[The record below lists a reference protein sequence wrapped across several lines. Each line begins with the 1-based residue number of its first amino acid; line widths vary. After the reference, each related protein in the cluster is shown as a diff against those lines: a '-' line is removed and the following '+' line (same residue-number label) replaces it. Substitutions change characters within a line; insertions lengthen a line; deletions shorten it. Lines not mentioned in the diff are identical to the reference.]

1 MTSSIFEDLQS
12 PVSYDADFDRG
23 WRQILEKGEDPV
35 TYLYELLR
43 RVYWEAVQDEMAN
56 AILAFDDYK
65 TFVPKGLPELDEGEL
80 ESEYLRELIDLWDPL
95 ELPEEIKNSVCQSV
109 YDNVKGFTDYDY
121 VQEYRRPTFPSLG
134 AAPQVDQRFP
144 GIYEAIQCS
153 ECRACIRSFHFYE
166 CKKGCSDYPVHRSSI
181 KTVPEKSMENLGHIY
196 FDCLGLV
203 PYRLC
208 CNCIETSA
216 HLRDHLKV
224 TYRFK
229 RAGDKD
235 HYTFSQ
241 ELDALEDHNRGQSLM
256 SFGNAFL
263 DHITAGGLRRSM
275 NARRLFPA
283 GNSHCALIH
292 PGGALISTRSLPT
305 LGRHSPRDVLEY
317 LRPEDY
323 RTIQGCDVF
332 CSQLYSVSPKRQVYE
347 ATKKARERRFL
358 CSRKQLSGG
367 LFTDYNSNPQ
377 WKAGEALV
385 IDQFLRAAEV
395 WRTKKSRVSCFNDVV
410 NPSLYL
416 LASKLGKT
424 QKLAYSRMSNNCQD
438 FCNGLLDYDSYYHP
452 MFRTIY
458 PFIPVSLSLDVER
471 EPDERCLSYLQSF
484 VKPLQYPIPG
494 FRSQRAMIGSAVTMY
509 SSYAQ
514 NDADLIDH
522 VYSVRFG
529 RDRENGYSLGFSF
542 SKPLGGDPYLLKDE
556 EMSCSDRFAAAH
568 MPGSSGGKRCTL
580 ADHVLD
586 CPVDNLSILQ
596 THLHRNVKYYI
607 DENGEF
613 LTDLGPTAW
622 ITNRLQILRR
632 LNLLNDFMAE
642 IASHF
647 QELCRLVLPNVGT
660 LNVKTL
666 QNIWRPGDTI
676 FSRAF
681 HMDKRDGNKLYYAP
695 DIDFGEGE
703 MDNWRA
709 VRFLTFGTTFTQ
721 THRQV
726 MGGDELFMTRLK
738 TMKSLIVSR
747 LAGKEE
753 TWSPWKMCT
762 CNECK
767 INTLS
772 FMCRRLDCNAI
783 DNDEALQRGETP
795 VIKLG
800 HPDYVSSRELLRLVN
815 NREYWKD
822 ALQSHRPS
830 YDYQEEYAANSGR
843 EWISTHLLCLR
854 IIYGAENANPELLRW
869 RLEEYGRLERGE
881 QDTE

>member
-1 MTSSIFEDLQS
+1 
-12 PVSYDADFDRG
+12 
-23 WRQILEKGEDPV
+23 
-35 TYLYELLR
+35 
-43 RVYWEAVQDEMAN
+43 
-56 AILAFDDYK
+56 
-65 TFVPKGLPELDEGEL
+65 
-80 ESEYLRELIDLWDPL
+80 
-95 ELPEEIKNSVCQSV
+95 
-109 YDNVKGFTDYDY
+109 
-121 VQEYRRPTFPSLG
+121 
-134 AAPQVDQRFP
+134 
-144 GIYEAIQCS
+144 
-153 ECRACIRSFHFYE
+153 
-166 CKKGCSDYPVHRSSI
+166 
-181 KTVPEKSMENLGHIY
+181 
-196 FDCLGLV
+196 
-203 PYRLC
+203 
-208 CNCIETSA
+208 
-216 HLRDHLKV
+216 
-224 TYRFK
+224 
-229 RAGDKD
+229 
-235 HYTFSQ
+235 
-241 ELDALEDHNRGQSLM
+241 M
-256 SFGNAFL
+256 SFGNAFI

-283 GNSHCALIH
+283 GNAHCALMFGPLLIENGMTIH

-305 LGRHSPRDVLEY
+305 LARHSSRDVLEY
-317 LRPEDY
+317 LRPENY
-323 RTIQGCDVF
+323 KTIQGCDVF
-332 CSQLYSVSPKRQVYE
+332 CSQVYSVSPKRQVYE
-347 ATKKARERRFL
+347 AMKKARERRFL
-358 CSRKQLSGG
+358 CSRKQLSAG
-367 LFTDYNSNPQ
+367 LFTDYNSSPQ

-395 WRTKKSRVSCFNDVV
+395 WRTKKSPVVNDEMNRATLRERARQLTNLMQSCFEDVV

-424 QKLAYSRMSNNCQD
+424 QKLAYSRMGNNCQD

-452 MFRTIY
+452 MFRTMY

-529 RDRENGYSLGFSF
+529 RDRENGYSLGFGF

-568 MPGSSGGKRCTL
+568 LPGSSGGKRCTL

-613 LTDLGPTAW
+613 LTDLGPSAW
-622 ITNRLQILRR
+622 IMNRLQILRR
-632 LNLLNDFMAE
+632 LSLSNDFMAE

-666 QNIWRPGDTI
+666 QKIWRPGDTI

-709 VRFLTFGTTFTQ
+709 IRFLTFGTTFTQ

-772 FMCRRLDCNAI
+772 IMCRRLDCNAI
-783 DNDEALQRGETP
+783 DNDEALQRRETS
-795 VIKLG
+795 VIRLG
-800 HPDYVSSRELLRLVN
+800 HPDYVSSRELLGLVN

-843 EWISTHLLCLR
+843 EWISTYLLCLR
-854 IIYGAENANPELLRW
+854 IIYGAENANPEMLRW